1 MKKRF
6 FSPSLYLEFLRQ
18 LLLPG
23 LIFTVIMN
31 LEAAINLITSVIS
44 EHLASELVDYEPS
57 VNVLTFLDIHPIAAF
72 SMVLVAPVLI
82 FCALKWV
89 NSRKSSDFYHSLCE
103 TRECVFLSAFAA
115 AVSWFLIALISSSV
129 VAVVGTLMFPQYFF
143 LNIASVFY
151 NLLAITAAS
160 LFIMAAISIAIS
172 VTGTYFNNIIVS
184 FIATFFPQAL
194 FFAIRVAVIS
204 NSPIMTHYGIFGQS
218 YNIPFAL
225 IESVFNI
232 GDVEHVMG
240 SIPHAIYTLVMAV
253 IYLVIATALFKIR
266 KSEFA
271 GNSAVGKNV
280 QGLFRVLVGTTASLI
295 PLTMLFNEIINMLY
309 GYGLDTDADIAIVIL
324 YVLMVVAVGVYELIA
339 TKKFRNLINAAISLI
354 PIAII
359 NLALLGTMFGVYY
372 VGILFKPDADD
383 IKSVQIIQAG
393 DYYEDLP
400 EYFASVSSD
409 INVTSVEA
417 KEIVSAALKSSIAN
431 QYNYEYSET
440 YESFTVV
447 INTWSGKRYRNIKFT
462 EKQYQAL
469 IAELE
474 SNNQYRQLYSSLP
487 EVNDGAISIWFSG
500 NNENIDA
507 AKLYN
512 LMRDDISKM
521 KFADSYRYLNSI
533 DYKSGTVAGLSVTVP
548 HGTKNYTMEIPV
560 TEELPSAF
568 NYIMEA
574 NYKRTLPLID
584 TIADY
589 AAEYTEGIDGNYNG
603 NYFDVC
609 FYNLVNADGSSFTD
623 PVYAHNVDFTKLAE
637 FIRNSKDKVATAG
650 QPMISVEC
658 SIAKPVE
665 TEWGTDYEYILDEKI
680 YIPLDSNQLPDFY
693 IPGNYYEDNAYYD
706 SKD

>member
-6 FSPSLYLEFLRQ
+6 FSPSLYREFLRQ

-31 LEAAINLITSVIS
+31 VEAALILISSVTVRLLS
-44 EHLASELVDYEPS
+44 YGDADYGASVS
-57 VNVLTFLDIHPIAAF
+57 AFTFLEIHPIAAWSIF
-72 SMVLVAPVLI
+72 LVAPVLI
-82 FCALKWV
+82 FCAYRWI

-115 AVSWFLIALISSSV
+115 ALSWFLIALISSSA
-129 VAVVGTLMFPQYFF
+129 VAVIGTLLFPAFF
-143 LNIASVFY
+143 VLNMASVFY
-151 NLLAITAAS
+151 NLIAVISAS
-160 LFIMAAISIAIS
+160 LFIMAAVSVAIS

-184 FIATFFPQAL
+184 FIAAFFPQTV
-194 FFAIRVAVIS
+194 FFAIRVGAIS
-204 NSPIMTHYGIFGQS
+204 NSPIMTHYGVFGQS

-225 IESVFNI
+225 IESFFN
-232 GDVEHVMG
+232 VEGVDHVMG
-240 SIPHAIYTLVMAV
+240 SLPHAIYTFVMAV

-271 GNSAVGKNV
+271 GNSAVGKKV
-280 QGLFRVLVGTTASLI
+280 QGLFRILVGTTASLI

-487 EVNDGAISIWFSG
+487 EVNDGAISIWFSS

-533 DYKSGTVAGLSVTVP
+533 DYKFGTVAGLSVTVP
-548 HGTKNYTMEIPV
+548 HGIKNYTMEIPI

-568 NYIMEA
+568 NYIMET
-574 NYKRTLPLID
+574 NHKHSLPLLD

-589 AAEYTEGIDGNYNG
+589 AEEYTAGIDGDYNG

-609 FYNLVNADGSSFTD
+609 FFNLVNADGSSFTD

-637 FIRNSKDKVATAG
+637 FIRGSKDKVAKAG

-658 SIAKPVE
+658 SITDSSE
-665 TEWGTDYEYILDEKI
+665 TEWDADTKYILDERI
-680 YIPLDSNQLPDFY
+680 FIPLESNQLPDFY

>member
-6 FSPSLYLEFLRQ
+6 FSPSLYREFLRQ

-31 LEAAINLITSVIS
+31 VEAALILISSVTVRLLS
-44 EHLASELVDYEPS
+44 YGDADYGASVS
-57 VNVLTFLDIHPIAAF
+57 AFAFLEIHPIAAWSIF
-72 SMVLVAPVLI
+72 LVAPVLI
-82 FCALKWV
+82 FCAYKWV

-115 AVSWFLIALISSSV
+115 ALSWFLIVLISSSA
-129 VAVVGTLMFPQYFF
+129 VAVIGTLLFPAFF
-143 LNIASVFY
+143 VLNMASVFY
-151 NLLAITAAS
+151 NLIAVISAS
-160 LFIMAAISIAIS
+160 LFIMAAVSVAIS

-184 FIATFFPQAL
+184 FIAAFFPQTV
-194 FFAIRVAVIS
+194 FFAIRVGAIS

-225 IESVFNI
+225 IESFFN
-232 GDVEHVMG
+232 VEGIDHVMG
-240 SIPHAIYTLVMAV
+240 SLPHAIYTLAMAI

-271 GNSAVGKNV
+271 GNSAVGKKV
-280 QGLFRVLVGTTASLI
+280 QGLFRILVGTTASLI
-295 PLTMLFNEIINMLY
+295 PLTILFNEIINMLY
-309 GYGLDTDADIAIVIL
+309 GYGLDTDTDIAIVIL

-417 KEIVSAALKSSIAN
+417 KEIVSAALKSNIAN

-469 IAELE
+469 IDELE

-487 EVNDGAISIWFSG
+487 EVNDGAISIWFFG

-533 DYKSGTVAGLSVTVP
+533 DYKFGTVAGLSVTVP

-637 FIRNSKDKVATAG
+637 FIRNSKDKVAKAG

-680 YIPLDSNQLPDFY
+680 YIPLESNQLPDLY

>member
-1 MKKRF
+1 
-6 FSPSLYLEFLRQ
+6 
-18 LLLPG
+18 
-23 LIFTVIMN
+23 
-31 LEAAINLITSVIS
+31 
-44 EHLASELVDYEPS
+44 
-57 VNVLTFLDIHPIAAF
+57 
-72 SMVLVAPVLI
+72 
-82 FCALKWV
+82 
-89 NSRKSSDFYHSLCE
+89 
-103 TRECVFLSAFAA
+103 
-115 AVSWFLIALISSSV
+115 
-129 VAVVGTLMFPQYFF
+129 
-143 LNIASVFY
+143 
-151 NLLAITAAS
+151 
-160 LFIMAAISIAIS
+160 
-172 VTGTYFNNIIVS
+172 
-184 FIATFFPQAL
+184 
-194 FFAIRVAVIS
+194 
-204 NSPIMTHYGIFGQS
+204 
-218 YNIPFAL
+218 
-225 IESVFNI
+225 
-232 GDVEHVMG
+232 
-240 SIPHAIYTLVMAV
+240 
-253 IYLVIATALFKIR
+253 
-266 KSEFA
+266 
-271 GNSAVGKNV
+271 GNSAVGKKV
-280 QGLFRVLVGTTASLI
+280 QGLFRILVGTTASLI
-295 PLTMLFNEIINMLY
+295 PVTMLFNEIINMLY
-309 GYGLDTDADIAIVIL
+309 GYGLDTDTDIAIVIL

-487 EVNDGAISIWFSG
+487 EVNDGAISIWFSS

-533 DYKSGTVAGLSVTVP
+533 DYKFGTVAGLSVTVP

-574 NYKRTLPLID
+574 NYKRALPLID

-637 FIRNSKDKVATAG
+637 FIRGSKDKVAKAG

-680 YIPLDSNQLPDFY
+680 YIPLESNQLPDFY
-693 IPGNYYEDNAYYD
+693 I
-706 SKD
+706 